1 MLQKRVGILCVLVSL
16 VALATVPV
24 TASAVTAKKLSCK
37 CTQVTV
43 YAYVPMAP
51 LTLKPTGG
59 TGPYTFTASGL
70 PTGLSMSSSGTISG
84 TPTVQGVFYYKVTVT
99 DSTGATFTFQCDII
113 VCPPKITLMC
123 PTSKAQIGV
132 PYSSDLAAMGG
143 LAPYTYSISGGT
155 LPPGLT
161 LDPSTGAVT
170 GTPTTAGT
178 YGYDGNAVDSAG
190 DKVNTY
196 CSIKV
201 TAPVLGLSCAS
212 STAQVGTPYS
222 SALVPS
228 GGKSPYTY
236 SISSG
241 ALPPGLLLN
250 ASTGAIT
257 GTPTTSG
264 TYHYTG
270 KVVDASSAKATAT
283 CSIVVSSGTTSLT
296 LSCPSST
303 ATLNAAYTSALVAGG
318 GTPAYTYSISGG
330 ALPTGLLLNTST
342 GAITGTPTA
351 SVTFTGKVVDST
363 GANTTAACTI
373 DVSVPLSISC
383 ASSSAQ
389 VGLAYSS
396 ALAASGGTPAYTYS
410 ISVGSLPPGLSL
422 NTSTGAITGTPTT
435 GGTYNYTGKVVDS
448 TGANATAACSI
459 SPITVG
465 SCLPSSS
472 LALLAQG
479 SKVTSYV
486 PNGSWSTATTGVQ
499 EVPIEPVGT
508 PASITTPNVVNS
520 CSSNSA
526 TGQTV
531 CTANNT
537 DVYLIT
543 GSTLNTTL
551 TSGANT
557 VADFS
562 GGYCENCGVAI
573 NSTTNTAVI
582 TIGLSTASSGSGLQ
596 FLDLGSNT
604 FATPVPALHEVSED
618 VLWDQSRNLILS
630 PNEDS
635 NYDLFQV
642 GTSSTTEFA
651 NATAYTGE
659 GDSAAEDCS
668 TGIALST
675 LEFTDSLY
683 ISDLTQATFTPGPPG
698 TWTAPGQVVAFP
710 EFVGFAAGTDGIA
723 VAGNSH
729 LGIVSGEFGGN
740 EFGAFQLPATS
751 GTGTPSF
758 LDYAAAALPN
768 TPDGNAWEQ
777 GLDPHTITAYVSPNN
792 GKAYGVMANGD
803 GVPPTYLAIIDL
815 QALLNAPRTTGTHTV
830 DPTYD
835 LIANGVVTYIATH

>member
-1 MLQKRVGILCVLVSL
+1 
-16 VALATVPV
+16 
-24 TASAVTAKKLSCK
+24 
-37 CTQVTV
+37 
-43 YAYVPMAP
+43 
-51 LTLKPTGG
+51 
-59 TGPYTFTASGL
+59 
-70 PTGLSMSSSGTISG
+70 
-84 TPTVQGVFYYKVTVT
+84 VQGVFYYQVTVK
-99 DSTGATFTFQCDII
+99 DSAGDTFTFQCDII
-113 VCPPKITLMC
+113 VCPPNIKLTC
-123 PTSKAQIGV
+123 ATSKAQTGV
-132 PYSSDLAAMGG
+132 PYSSGLTATGG
-143 LAPYTYSISGGT
+143 LAPYTYSISDGT

-161 LDPSTGAVT
+161 LNPSTGAIT
-170 GTPTTAGT
+170 GTPTAAGS
-178 YGYDGNAVDSAG
+178 YGFDGNVVDSAG
-190 DKVNTY
+190 DKANTY

-201 TAPVLGLSCAS
+201 TTPALGLSCAS
-212 STAQVGTPYS
+212 STAQVGMAYS
-222 SALVPS
+222 SGLVAT
-228 GGKSPYTY
+228 GGTSPYKY

-241 ALPPGLLLN
+241 SLPPGLTLN
-250 ASTGAIT
+250 TSTGAIT
-257 GTPTTSG
+257 GTPTTTG
-264 TYHYTG
+264 TYNYTG
-270 KVVDASSAKATAT
+270 KVVDSSNAKATAT
-283 CSIVVSSGTTSLT
+283 CSIVVSPATATLT

-303 ATLNAAYTSALVAGG
+303 ATLNAAYSSALVAGG
-318 GTPAYTYSISGG
+318 GVPAYTYSISSGS
-330 ALPTGLLLNTST
+330 LPTGLTLNTST

-351 SVTFTGKVVDST
+351 SGPFAFTAKVVDST
-363 GANTTAACTI
+363 GANTTASCSI

-396 ALAASGGTPAYTYS
+396 ALTAAGGVPAYTYS
-410 ISVGSLPPGLSL
+410 ISTGSLPPGLTL

-448 TGANATAACSI
+448 TGASATAACSI
-459 SPITVG
+459 NPITVG

-472 LALLAQG
+472 LGILAQG
-479 SKVTSYV
+479 KTVTSYV
-486 PNGSWSTATTGVQ
+486 PNGAWDTANTGIQV
-499 EVPIEPVGT
+499 VPIEPVGT
-508 PASITTPNVVNS
+508 PASITTPNTPNS

-543 GSTLNTTL
+543 GTTLNTTL

-557 VADFS
+557 EAGFS
-562 GGYCENCGVAI
+562 GGFCENCGVAI

-596 FLDLGSNT
+596 FLDLANNT
-604 FATPVPALHEVSED
+604 FATPIPALHEISED
-618 VLWDQSRNLILS
+618 VLWDQGRNLILS
-630 PNEDS
+630 PDEES

-642 GTSSTTEFA
+642 GTSTTTEFA
-651 NATAYTGE
+651 NATAYSGL
-659 GDSAAEDCS
+659 GDSAAEDCT

-675 LEFTDSLY
+675 LEGTDQLY
-683 ISDLTQATFTPGPPG
+683 ITDLTQAVFTVGPPA
-698 TWTAPGQVVAFP
+698 TWTGPGQVVTFP
-710 EFVGFAAGTDGIA
+710 EFAGFAAGTDGIA

-751 GTGTPSF
+751 GTGTPNF
-758 LDYAAAALPN
+758 VDYAEAALPN

-803 GVPPTYLAIIDL
+803 DVPPTYLAIIDL

-835 LIANGVVTYIATH
+835 LVANGVVTYIATH